1 MNTNYC
7 GSSICKNG
15 CVSEINHGT
24 PCAYAPENSAR
35 IVQAKVNGID
45 LWRVYVN
52 MEHTVTFPTQEEA
65 IRYSQDFNNNNNN
78 EKL

>member
-1 MNTNYC
+1 MTENYC
-7 GSSICKNG
+7 GRSMCNNG
-15 CVSEINHGT
+15 CISEINHGI
-24 PCAYAPENSAR
+24 PCAHSPIKSTR

-52 MEHTVTFPTQEEA
+52 MEHTVTFPTKEEA
-65 IRYSQDFNNNNNN
+65 IRYSSDLTNNNN